1 VFFAGED
8 NGEPGCI
15 DATSQTVVHDEKRKA
30 STRFRFD
37 DGSPSSLAAFTA
49 CTGAKKKI
57 VE

>member
-15 DATSQTVVHDEKRKA
+15 DATSQTVVRDEKRKA

-49 CTGAKKKI
+49 CTGAKKK
-57 VE
+57 